1 MKRRK
6 RDILKWNLSII
17 PTIHTKTAKI
27 TTFIIYSPRKKNLKI
42 RNFLPDQFKESNNS
56 DFLVEKLYLMI
67 VGLKKSVPLVVRALP
82 ETSVTGKYI
91 ILSTRFLIMRR
102 D

>member
-6 RDILKWNLSII
+6 RDILKWNLSIN

-27 TTFIIYSPRKKNLKI
+27 TTFIIYSPRKNPRI
-42 RNFLPDQFKESNNS
+42 RNFLPSQFKESNNS

-67 VGLKKSVPLVVRALP
+67 VGLKKSVPFVVRALP
-82 ETSVTGKYI
+82 ETSVTGK
-91 ILSTRFLIMRR
+91 
-102 D
+102 